1 MHSGLAFCQWSGV
14 LLLLLGAFVLHA
26 QAYIPAVSTND
37 TGSSIVGGPN
47 LTDHSN
53 LFLQWFDDGFYSQT
67 VSYQLVKTGSDGI
80 SKGALVHFSE
90 AVVRNDSSDYTS
102 TPWIAL
108 VSCDFNATNASQED
122 DIFTLAR
129 DRGAVGALLYSEWS
143 QACVVNAE
151 YVDPA
156 NFEQVM
162 DIYSTQS
169 LSSARLIESQFAAIN
184 ITMYG
189 TYDPARLNASQADIN
204 NTLQAGYV
212 TAPEYLWATLDA
224 YNSTGDPHI
233 SRAQSNNGTGSGGGG
248 GGGGGG
254 SSKTTLAM
262 IVLYAI
268 TGCVSAMFCVVI
280 IAGAIR
286 AIRHPE
292 RYRMTAGF
300 AQGGQGFGG
309 QGRTGVLTRA
319 ILDTFPIIKFGTNT
333 AENAP
338 DEEAGKD
345 PAEAAEEGKA
355 PAIEMKELEDGAGQ
369 PEKGADDDIVESPVA
384 ENGPS
389 SPVVGVAVPPATGDP
404 AYTHTRD
411 EANVGESSGSG
422 SGSAA
427 RPRPAAEAAGA
438 NVVTPDNIGR
448 ETCPICIVDF
458 EEGDDL
464 RVLPCEGKHRFHQAC
479 VDPWLLELSSSCPI
493 CRQDFQA
500 LETMMS
506 GESEEDYNP
515 YPEASGSSGPA
526 PSTPTHSSHPPR
538 FSRYL
543 RFARRRHHP
552 MDQPDP
558 TDPPGPLAP
567 DVPL

>member
-1 MHSGLAFCQWSGV
+1 MHSGLAFWTGV
-14 LLLLLGAFVLHA
+14 LLLFALVLHA
-26 QAYIPAVSTND
+26 QAYIPALSTND
-37 TGSSIVGGPN
+37 TGSAIAGGPN

-67 VSYQLVKTGSDGI
+67 VSYQLVKTGSNGI
-80 SKGALVHFSE
+80 SKVRADWRSSCTFSE
-90 AVVRNDSSDYTS
+90 SVVKNDSSDFTS

-143 QACVVNAE
+143 QACIINPE
-151 YVDPA
+151 YADPA

-169 LSSARLIESQFAAIN
+169 LSSARLIESQFVAIN

-189 TYDPARLNASQADIN
+189 TYDPGRLNASQADIN

-233 SRAQSNNGTGSGGGG
+233 SRAQSNNGTGG

-268 TGCVSAMFCVVI
+268 TGCVSAMFCIVI

-333 AENAP
+333 DENAP
-338 DEEAGKD
+338 AEEASKD
-345 PAEAAEEGKA
+345 PAAAAEEGKA
-355 PAIEMKELEDGAGQ
+355 PAIEMKELEDGATQ
-369 PEKGADDDIVESPVA
+369 DRHAEKNDIVESPVA
-384 ENGPS
+384 ENGRS
-389 SPVVGVAVPPATGDP
+389 SPAVATAVAADT
-404 AYTHTRD
+404 AHTQD
-411 EANVGESSGSG
+411 EANAGESSGSTP
-422 SGSAA
+422 
-427 RPRPAAEAAGA
+427 RLRPAAEATPGTAGT

-515 YPEASGSSGPA
+515 YPEASGSGPA
-526 PSTPTHSSHPPR
+526 ASTPTHGSHPPR

-558 TDPPGPLAP
+558 TDPPGPLAA